1 MEVHGMS
8 GESYNIIKQIRFK
21 TSLRRSDICDSSDA
35 YIRNYWANDRNKHNR
50 QLILENNAP
59 FISSTSK
66 ISGTFMKNADDLMLQ
81 CLCTIWWNTA
91 KIIQRHQVLYG
102 IITKILQLIL

>member
-1 MEVHGMS
+1 MEAHMS

-21 TSLRRSDICDSSDA
+21 TSDICDSSDA

-59 FISSTSK
+59 FISSISK
-66 ISGTFMKNADDLMLQ
+66 ISGTFMNNADDLMLQ
-81 CLCTIWWNTA
+81 CLCTILWNTA
-91 KIIQRHQVLYG
+91 KIIQRQVLYG
-102 IITKILQLIL
+102 IITKILQFIL